1 MSSTTLYRLSGISL
15 FIGSLL
21 TFIGTLP
28 DTFNP
33 GSISTLHVLGSVVN
47 LIGIM
52 LIVLGVPGMYA
63 RQAERAGILGLIGSI
78 LTVFFVLMA
87 GYAGNIV
94 SAFIAPFL
102 AAHSLQQTQ
111 APIGLVLFAFI
122 IGSLL
127 GMLGGILLGFATMRA
142 AILPRWA
149 GAFTHRPGSAP
160 FRRQFLAIWKNRQ
173 QHRCLAFSERVSL
186 AWCGSLVKAAD
197 SDTGTFDAYCNQNL
211 SETRFQAPHVWSLE
225 ASSSGN
231 P

>member
-15 FIGSLL
+15 LIGSLL

-149 GAFTHRPGSAP
+149 GALLIAGGVLLFGGNFLP
-160 FRRQFLAIWKNRQ
+160 FGRTVSSIGVLLFL
-173 QHRCLAFSERVSL
+173 SGL
-186 AWCGSLVKAAD
+186 AWLGAAVW
-197 SDTGTFDAYCNQNL
+197 SKPPTAI
-211 SETRFQAPHVWSLE
+211 QAPLMPT
-225 ASSSGN
+225 ATRT
-231 P
+231 